1 MAKPDSGLWRGPSLE
16 AGLCCHDSVPLL
28 AKPVAVCGEL
38 DRLSDRVGDGNG
50 RGDAVSGSFDGEVL
64 PLTAFVCEWV
74 FGWGLKSTGGL
85 RARSAV
91 DGESNESDEVLAGP
105 VFDGDIDRALSSLLA
120 CRSCLPFRNSSSMRR
135 VASFLPCG
143 VPAILARNWS
153 TDSDPS
159 LLALMVVMVIGCW
172 GTVLAY
178 ACWLSKGISSRSL
191 PQ

>member
-1 MAKPDSGLWRGPSLE
+1 M
-16 AGLCCHDSVPLL
+16 
-28 AKPVAVCGEL
+28 AVCGEL
-38 DRLSDRVGDGNG
+38 DKLSDRVGDGNG
-50 RGDAVSGSFDGEVL
+50 RGDVVSGSFTGEVL
-64 PLTAFVCEWV
+64 PLIAFVRVRV

-135 VASFLPCG
+135 VPSFLPG
-143 VPAILARNWS
+143 VPAILARKWS

-159 LLALMVVMVIGCW
+159 LLALMVVMMMGDW
-172 GTVLAY
+172 MVLAY
-178 ACWLSKGISSRSL
+178 PCWLSEDISSQNL